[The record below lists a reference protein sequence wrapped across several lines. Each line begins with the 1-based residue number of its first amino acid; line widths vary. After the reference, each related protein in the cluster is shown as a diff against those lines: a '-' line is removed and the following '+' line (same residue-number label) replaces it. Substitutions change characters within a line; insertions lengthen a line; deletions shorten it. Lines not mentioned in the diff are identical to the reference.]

1 MFLGGNYDQTKYWS
15 LKKQERDLQVVS
27 SWKVFVSMYMCF
39 LGRNIT
45 TRILGLP
52 QLIATDQRSDKK
64 FRQIFLL
71 QQGRG
76 EKTSSR

>member
-1 MFLGGNYDQTKYWS
+1 M
-15 LKKQERDLQVVS
+15 
-27 SWKVFVSMYMCF
+27 SMYMCF

-71 QQGRG
+71 QQGG
-76 EKTSSR
+76 ERKQAVGNLTGVVHAEDMHSILLLLPTP